1 VLDIETDCPL
11 ISHGAE
17 MDVLM
22 ATSIDLSRLFTIL
35 EARPAFSGIQEGDLE
50 RLPDKGLAHD
60 HVRIKSLRIRGR
72 RPLVRLPRL
81 SQFGLD
87 PTHNLSY
94 QAACFERSSQSGHAP
109 FLIDRLEPSD
119 SLPMGGLV
127 VAEIE
132 GGPVSL
138 PKDLAGMAECLARV
152 HLLPVPDLDA
162 RSPLAN
168 HDDPVLGIMG
178 FIEAQAPFVERSAR
192 DPEAVRLL
200 TEELAWARC
209 FAANHAGSHPPARL
223 CLTDTHP
230 GNFLTEPDGTVY
242 FTDLEK
248 ALYGSPAV
256 DLGHA
261 TVLTSTLW
269 DIDVQAELTL
279 REIQGFYASYL
290 GYLPTGMADAV
301 RPWLLPMRRL
311 TWLRSTTWSC
321 KWYAERHRG
330 QTEETGLRARIRDH
344 VGGRL
349 AAFVD
354 VGTITRV
361 REEWSGARRLVLD

>member
-1 VLDIETDCPL
+1 
-11 ISHGAE
+11 
-17 MDVLM
+17 M
-22 ATSIDLSRLFTIL
+22 ATPVDLSRLFAAL
-35 EARPAFSGIQEGDLE
+35 GARPLFSGISESDLE

-60 HVRIKSLRIRGR
+60 HVRIKSLRVKGR
-72 RPLVRLPRL
+72 RPLIRLPRL

-87 PTHNLSY
+87 PVHNLAY
-94 QAACFERSSQSGHAP
+94 QAACFERASQSGHVP
-109 FLIDRLEPSD
+109 FLIDRIEPSD
-119 SLPMGGLV
+119 LLPMGALV

-132 GGPVSL
+132 GGSVSL
-138 PKDLAGMAECLARV
+138 PRDLAGMAECLARV
-152 HLLPVPDLDA
+152 HMLPVPGPDD
-162 RSPLAN
+162 RPPLAS
-168 HDDPVLGIMG
+168 HDDPILGVMG
-178 FIEAQAPFVERSAR
+178 FIEAQAPFVEISAR
-192 DPEAVRLL
+192 DGEAVRLL
-200 TEELAWARC
+200 AEEFAWARA
-209 FAANHAGSHPPARL
+209 FAAEHAGNHPAGRL

-230 GNFLTEPDGTVY
+230 GNFMVERDGKVY

-248 ALYGSPAV
+248 ALYGSAAV

-279 REIQGFYASYL
+279 REIRDFYISYL
-290 GYLPTGMADAV
+290 GYLPPHMADAL

-311 TWLRSTTWSC
+311 AWLRSTTWSC
-321 KWYAERHRG
+321 KWYAERHRD

-344 VGGRL
+344 VGKRL

-361 REEWSGARRLVLD
+361 RAEWNGADRLILE

>member
-1 VLDIETDCPL
+1 MPP
-11 ISHGAE
+11 HRAE

-22 ATSIDLSRLFTIL
+22 TTPVDLSQLFAVL
-35 EARPAFSGIQEGDLE
+35 KARPLFSAIRAGDLE

-60 HVRIKSLRIRGR
+60 HVRIKGLRVQGR

-87 PTHNLSY
+87 PSHNLAY
-94 QAACFERSSQSGHAP
+94 QAACFERASESARVP
-109 FLIDRLEPSD
+109 FLIDRVEPSQCP
-119 SLPMGGLV
+119 PMGALV

-132 GGPVSL
+132 GGPVQL
-138 PKDLAGMAECLARV
+138 PRDLAAMAECFARV
-152 HLLPVPDLDA
+152 HLLPVPEP
-162 RSPLAN
+162 RHRRPLASQ
-168 HDDPVLGIMG
+168 DDPILGIMG
-178 FIEAQAPFVERSAR
+178 FIETQAPFIEASAKN
-192 DPEAVRLL
+192 PASVRLL
-200 TEELAWARC
+200 REELAWARG
-209 FAANHAGSHPPARL
+209 FAAEKAGSHPPARL

-230 GNFLTEPDGTVY
+230 GNFMVETDGTVY

-279 REIQGFYASYL
+279 REIQGFYATYL
-290 GYLPTGMADAV
+290 DYLPRPTADAL

-311 TWLRSTTWSC
+311 AWLRSTTWSC
-321 KWYAERHRG
+321 KWYAERHRD

-344 VGGRL
+344 VGKRL

-354 VGTITRV
+354 METITRA
-361 REEWSGARRLVLD
+361 RAEWAGPNRLILDG